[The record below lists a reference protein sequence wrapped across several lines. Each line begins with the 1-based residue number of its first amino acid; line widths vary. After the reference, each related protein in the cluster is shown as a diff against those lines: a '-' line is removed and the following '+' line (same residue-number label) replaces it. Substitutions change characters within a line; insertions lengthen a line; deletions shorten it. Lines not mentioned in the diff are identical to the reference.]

1 MIIPPSDIRTESMHG
16 MGTTGSTTVMVVPS
30 GQVYTIISGSIERSD
45 ASPHTYLESGNLV
58 GFRDWFLH
66 TSGDHQASF
75 IGSVPVTGTITM
87 FWTNGTPSTHHWTTI
102 TYVPYNV
109 ASTTYY
115 EELATSTP
123 MFEDTTATTTVLYQT
138 TMTYTVLFVF
148 FLLMVGVFAYIIK
161 KLT

>member
-1 MIIPPSDIRTESMHG
+1 MIIPPSDLRTVGAHG
-16 MGTTGSTTVMVVPS
+16 FGTTGSTTVLTVPN
-30 GQVYTIISGSIERSD
+30 GETWTMLSGSIDRTNANAHTWLSD
-45 ASPHTYLESGNLV
+45 NVNPSFMTSV
-58 GFRDWFLH
+58 LH
-66 TSGDHQASF
+66 TSGDHQTTMQ
-75 IGSVPVTGTITM
+75 GSVPIQGDVVLN
-87 FWTNGTPSTHHWTTI
+87 WTNGIANTHHWTNI